1 MSAACVAHSTGSDC
15 RAGGCVCPYRTA
27 CAHVQHLVT
36 RFVPSGL
43 ITFSSLFCSMLGK
56 DGFLSVK
63 FHGDADLLLILV
75 AFVLCALLCTQKP
88 SLLCT
93 QKPALLCTQ
102 KPALPSLELIFT
114 LSAICTSFPTS
125 FLPLEFHM

>member
-1 MSAACVAHSTGSDC
+1 
-15 RAGGCVCPYRTA
+15 
-27 CAHVQHLVT
+27 
-36 RFVPSGL
+36 
-43 ITFSSLFCSMLGK
+43 MLGK

-88 SLLCT
+88 
-93 QKPALLCTQ
+93 
-102 KPALPSLELIFT
+102 ALPSLELTFT

>member
-15 RAGGCVCPYRTA
+15 RAGGCVCPYCAA

-43 ITFSSLFCSMLGK
+43 ITFSSLFCSTLGK

-88 SLLCT
+88 
-93 QKPALLCTQ
+93 ALL
-102 KPALPSLELIFT
+102 SLELIFT
-114 LSAICTSFPTS
+114 LSAICTSFPMS
-125 FLPLEFHM
+125 FLPLDFHM

>member
-1 MSAACVAHSTGSDC
+1 M
-15 RAGGCVCPYRTA
+15 
-27 CAHVQHLVT
+27 QHLVT

-43 ITFSSLFCSMLGK
+43 ITFSSLFCSTLGK

-75 AFVLCALLCTQKP
+75 AFVLCALL
-88 SLLCT
+88 ST

>member
-1 MSAACVAHSTGSDC
+1 
-15 RAGGCVCPYRTA
+15 
-27 CAHVQHLVT
+27 
-36 RFVPSGL
+36 
-43 ITFSSLFCSMLGK
+43 MLGK

-75 AFVLCALLCTQKP
+75 AFVLCALL
-88 SLLCT
+88 ST

>member
-75 AFVLCALLCTQKP
+75 AFVLCALL
-88 SLLCT
+88 ST